1 MIYEHQNGDLLY
13 GFSKRCPEN
22 IAFYPYSRAVVL
34 NHKNLNASAKVFTD
48 V

>member
-1 MIYEHQNGDLLY
+1 MIYEPQNGDLPF

-34 NHKNLNASAKVFTD
+34 NHIYKNL
-48 V
+48 